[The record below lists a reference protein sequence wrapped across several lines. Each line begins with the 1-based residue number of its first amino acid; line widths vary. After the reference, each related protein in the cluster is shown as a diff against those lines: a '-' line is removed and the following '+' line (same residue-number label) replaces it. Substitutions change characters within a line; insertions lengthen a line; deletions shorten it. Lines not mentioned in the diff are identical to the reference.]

1 MLHPYKRNNNK
12 LRLFHFL
19 TILSLCIIT
28 SQYNAFAKV
37 TKGDNDDDKKNNKKG
52 KQRKT
57 KGKGYDLPP
66 ESALRVGVK
75 YRPDECLRKSKSGDV
90 LKVHYVGTLYKNGKQ
105 FDSSRKREEPFQFT
119 LGQNQVIKGWEHGL
133 QNMCINETRKLVIPS
148 EMAYGTVGTPLDV
161 GANATLAYVVE
172 LLDIL

>member
-75 YRPDECLRKSKSGDV
+75 YRPDECL
-90 LKVHYVGTLYKNGKQ
+90 
-105 FDSSRKREEPFQFT
+105 
-119 LGQNQVIKGWEHGL
+119 
-133 QNMCINETRKLVIPS
+133 
-148 EMAYGTVGTPLDV
+148 
-161 GANATLAYVVE
+161 YVVVSNVVCPCMLC
-172 LLDIL
+172 LLAQITLHVNIFCRRFLS

>member
-1 MLHPYKRNNNK
+1 MCPPCK
-12 LRLFHFL
+12 LRKQTHLHWSL
-19 TILSLCIIT
+19 SLSLSLILS
-28 SQYNAFAKV
+28 
-37 TKGDNDDDKKNNKKG
+37 
-52 KQRKT
+52 R
-57 KGKGYDLPP
+57 
-66 ESALRVGVK
+66 
-75 YRPDECLRKSKSGDV
+75 RKSKSGDV